1 MLKNYTPSEWKEE
14 TYYELVFD
22 DGRGN
27 GLCFPCD
34 EAGNILPAPEH
45 PSIDHNAVDEARRR
59 NRDSAMEHPEKYVR
73 FNKVIKQTHS
83 YREPAYGLCECGAEF
98 PMFNEY
104 MGACE
109 CPGCGQWYN
118 LFGQE
123 LLPPERWEEGDDW

>member
-1 MLKNYTPSEWKEE
+1 MLKNYTPAKWVEE

-34 EAGNILPAPEH
+34 EAGNILPAPVND
-45 PSIDHNAVDEARRR
+45 SVDHKAVDEARRR
-59 NRDSAMEHPEKYVR
+59 NRDYALAHPEKYVR
-73 FNKVIKQTHS
+73 FNKVIKQTHG
-83 YREPAYGLCECGAEF
+83 YKELAHGLCECGKEVYLY
-98 PMFNEY
+98 NEY

-109 CPGCGQWYN
+109 CPECGQWYN

-123 LLPPERWEEGDDW
+123 LLPPNQWEEGDDW

>member
-14 TYYELVFD
+14 TYYERVFD

-27 GLCFPCD
+27 GLCFSPCD
-34 EAGNILPAPEH
+34 EDGNLLPWQDE
-45 PSIDHNAVDEARRR
+45 AVNEARRR
-59 NRDSAMEHPEKYVR
+59 NLESALAHPEKYVR
-73 FNKVIKQTHS
+73 FNKVIKRTHE
-83 YREPAYGLCECGAEF
+83 YKEPAYGLCECGAEF

-123 LLPPERWEEGDDW
+123 LLPPDQWGRYGDW